1 MTHMDAKE
9 LAGLIDSTLLGPAS
23 TIKEIEQLAA
33 EAARWGF
40 ASVCVPPCHVELAS
54 SILKDSAVAVATVAG
69 FPLGYQSRGVKL
81 IESVKA
87 FGEGAAEIDLVMNIS
102 LFRSGLFEPVSE
114 EICSVTEAL
123 PDALIK
129 VIIEAALL
137 TDEEK
142 ARACAMV
149 AASGAA
155 FVKTSTGFGPCGART
170 EDVRLLA
177 REAQGRIGVKAAG
190 GIKDLDGALAMI
202 EAGATRLGTSR
213 AARIMEEF
221 AGRSAS

>member
-1 MTHMDAKE
+1 MDAKE

-23 TIKEIEQLAA
+23 TVEEVEKLAE
-33 EAARWGF
+33 EAALRGF

-54 SILKDSAVAVATVAG
+54 SILKHSAVAISTVAG
-69 FPLGYQSRGVKL
+69 FPLGYQSRGIKL

-87 FGEGAAEIDLVMNIS
+87 FGEGATEIDLVMNIS
-102 LFRSGLFEPVSE
+102 LFKSGLLEPVSE
-114 EICSVTEAL
+114 EITSIVETL

-142 ARACAMV
+142 ERACAMV
-149 AASGAA
+149 ASSGAA
-155 FVKTSTGFGPCGART
+155 FVKTSTGFGPSGARA
-170 EDVRLLA
+170 EDVRLLT
-177 REAQGRIGVKAAG
+177 RVSGGRIGVKAAG
-190 GIKDLDGALAMI
+190 GIKDLEGALAMI

-221 AGRSAS
+221 TDRSAP